1 MLYSKDGRGRGH
13 VLVVVG
19 AQYGSEGKGAIV
31 SHIANRYN
39 IHVRVGSSN
48 AGHTIFFEGKTYK
61 MQAIPCG
68 WTNPS
73 AFVVIGR
80 GALVNM
86 DILCRE
92 IVMLEKVFPKIR
104 NRILIDKYA
113 GILDKSFEEEEGH
126 TNGELHQ
133 RIGSTGEGVGAAR
146 IARIKRDRRKFKFM
160 HEVAHLYGVADM
172 LTDTVEILNKMVDN
186 GSNILIEGTQ
196 GCGLSLIHGPW
207 PYVTSA
213 DTNAGQLIAD
223 CGLSPLLVDKVLLV
237 ARTMPIRVA
246 GNSGPLKGETTWETL
261 SDQLGRPV
269 IEQTTVTKKT
279 RRIGTWDEDLM
290 RLAVEINRPTSI
302 ALTFVD
308 YLNPEDRY
316 RTNFDDLS
324 NQSLY
329 FINYLE
335 ETFKVPVSLIKTGE
349 GNEFIIEKGDI

>member
-1 MLYSKDGRGRGH
+1 MYEKGANRGH

-39 IHVRVGSSN
+39 VHVRVGSSN
-48 AGHTIFFEGKTYK
+48 AGHTLYFEGKEYK

-68 WTNPS
+68 WVNPQ
-73 AFVVIGR
+73 AFLVIGR
-80 GALVNM
+80 GSLVNM
-86 DILCRE
+86 DILCKE
-92 IVMLEKVFPKIR
+92 ITMLEKVFPAIQ

-113 GILDKSFEEEEGH
+113 GVLSKDFEEEEGH
-126 TNGELHQ
+126 TRGELHQ

-146 IARIKRDRRKFKFM
+146 IARIKRDRHKFKLV
-160 HEVAHLYGVADM
+160 HEVAHQYGVNSM
-172 LTDTVEILNKMVDN
+172 LTDTVEIMNKLVDN

-223 CGLSPLLVDKVLLV
+223 CGLSPRLVEKVLLV

-246 GNSGPLKGETTWETL
+246 GNSGPLKGETSWEIL
-261 SDQLGRPV
+261 SDQLGRKV
-269 IEQTTVTKKT
+269 VEQTTVTKKT
-279 RRIGTWDEDLM
+279 RRIGVWDEALM

-308 YLNPEDRY
+308 YLNPEDRHKTEY
-316 RTNFDDLS
+316 DSLS

-329 FINYLE
+329 FVDYLE
-335 ETFKVPVSLIKTGE
+335 NTFKVPVSLIKTGE
-349 GNEFIIEKGDI
+349 EDIIDRGNL